1 MRQYKAGKVREW
13 ILANAESY
21 DNDTDRLIIDCMKK
35 FGLTRKFMTDKL
47 SRLRQF
53 GFLSSTAFLARS
65 KSVGHPVVANDG
77 KFRMSVDV
85 SEVAKEFDYEDKVKE
100 GISSLGTRLIKDA
113 DFRVE
118 LGIPIDRWKIVSCL
132 PKFNNNK
139 HTLKGKRFRGLYW
152 GSVPAIRELR
162 KKIEVL

>member
-1 MRQYKAGKVREW
+1 MQGMVRKW

-21 DNDTDRLIIDCMKK
+21 NDDRDKLVRDCCKK
-35 FGLTRKFMTDKL
+35 FGCTQNYMKDKL
-47 SRLRQF
+47 SRLRQL
-53 GFLSSTAFLARS
+53 GLLSSTAFLVRS
-65 KSVGHPVVANDG
+65 KSVGHPVVTNDG

-118 LGIPIDRWKIVSCL
+118 LGIPFDKWKIVSCL

-139 HTLKGKRFRGLYW
+139 HELKGKRFRGVYW